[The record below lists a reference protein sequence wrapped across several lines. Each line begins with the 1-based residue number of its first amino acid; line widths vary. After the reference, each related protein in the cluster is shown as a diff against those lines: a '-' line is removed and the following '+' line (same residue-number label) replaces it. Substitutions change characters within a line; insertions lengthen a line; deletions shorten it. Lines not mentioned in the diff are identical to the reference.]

1 MDYMGIPAWAL
12 IFLSAV
18 AFSVLTSY
26 ISRKT
31 GIRQK
36 TDHIQK
42 SMKEYQKEY
51 NEALKKDDKKRI
63 EELKAR
69 EPEVMKMMNEMMF
82 LPFKNMIFVIP
93 LFIGVMW
100 VLGIYFNGFLIELPI
115 ALHLNGNELLGLNIF
130 HSSQYGS
137 RGFFILS
144 SVVAGLVIEQVWSK
158 VLNRKKT

>member
-1 MDYMGIPAWAL
+1 MSYFGLPDWSV
-12 IFLSAV
+12 IFVTAVLFSA
-18 AFSVLTSY
+18 LTSY

-31 GIRQK
+31 GIKQK

-42 SMKEYQKEY
+42 TMKEYQKEY
-51 NEALKKDDKKRI
+51 SEALKKDDKHRI
-63 EELKAR
+63 EQLKAR

-93 LFIGVMW
+93 LFIGFMF
-100 VLGIYFNGFLIELPI
+100 VLESAFHGFLIELPI

-130 HSSQYGS
+130 HNSQYGP

-144 SVVAGLVIEQVWSK
+144 SIISGLAIEQIWSK
-158 VLNRKKT
+158 FLNHKK

>member
-1 MDYMGIPAWAL
+1 MEIFGLPEWVL

-18 AFSVLTSY
+18 FFSALTSF

-42 SMKEYQKEY
+42 TMKEYQKEM
-51 NEALKKDDKKRI
+51 ADAVKRDDKKKLD
-63 EELKAR
+63 ELKVR

-93 LFIGVMW
+93 LFLGFMF
-100 VLGIYFNGFLIELPI
+100 VLQSNFQTFLVELPI
-115 ALHLNGNELLGLNIF
+115 ALHMNGNELFGLNIF
-130 HSSQYGS
+130 HNSHYGP

-144 SVVAGLVIEQVWSK
+144 SVVTGLVIEQIWSK
-158 VLNRKKT
+158 VLKKK